1 MKGTMLERVGVAI
14 KYLREHVIAIGEIEY
29 STQTKL
35 GLIVGKGRSTI
46 SNYELGEV
54 NMKLR
59 DIIDIYKAYGYDIVL
74 LALPDIE
81 LKDAPTS
88 IKLEKYMEWVMVNRM
103 LLERDEEEV
112 RQILQSLGY
121 DINI

>member
-88 IKLEKYMEWVMVNRM
+88 IKLEKYM
-103 LLERDEEEV
+103 
-112 RQILQSLGY
+112 
-121 DINI
+121 